1 MIQSEVKPIVPQS
14 HNARYTKLRIKRRE
28 RYRHC
33 FYSRIRKVIPLPTST
48 CISRKVIRNVSSAQQ
63 PIEILSI
70 KYPSVRRNQSTV
82 ISQDYIFKV
91 ISNICGVTNVVSC
104 LAVLCQRD
112 LSSAEAELC
121 DFTVSCTSHH
131 KALRQFLLDCP
142 VVIDISIVAEPN
154 SLFTRYCF
162 LVNAAYAYVGNI
174 SQSNNLQGKILS

>member
-1 MIQSEVKPIVPQS
+1 MKCKKSLVKPCD
-14 HNARYTKLRIKRRE
+14 NARYAKLRIKRWE
-28 RYRHC
+28 GDRHC
-33 FYSRIRKVIPLPTST
+33 FYSRIRKIIPLPTST
-48 CISRKVIRNVSSAQQ
+48 SISRKVIRNVLSAQQ
-63 PIEILSI
+63 SIEILSI
-70 KYPSVRRNQSTV
+70 KYPGMRRNQSAV

-91 ISNICGVTNVVSC
+91 ICNISWVSNIISC
-104 LAVLCQRD
+104 LAILCQRD
-112 LSSAEAELC
+112 LSSAEAKLF
-121 DFTVSCTSHH
+121 DFTISCTCHH